1 MVAPMND
8 RLIVMAKE
16 PRLGF
21 GKTRLAADIGADR
34 ALQFAEAFVLDTLAV
49 ARASGVHTMVA
60 FAPSDAGPWFK
71 EHVPWAERWCQPDGA
86 LGDRMQ
92 RAVQEAAR
100 RGVDR
105 CVIIGTDT
113 PHMDR
118 KVIQQAFAALDDS
131 DVCIAPA
138 KDGGYYLI
146 GLRGQHP
153 EVFHDVPWST
163 DAVHRV
169 TLERCKAA
177 GLRVAQLE
185 ESFDVDDA
193 SALPELKAALIA
205 LPKGAP
211 RTRRL
216 LELPSRTR

>member
-1 MVAPMND
+1 MND

-34 ALQFAEAFVLDTLAV
+34 ALEFAEAFVLDTLAL
-49 ARASGVHTMVA
+49 ARVSRVHTMVA

-71 EHVPWAERWCQPDGA
+71 EHVPYAERWCQTEGS

-92 RAVQEAAR
+92 RSVQEAAR

-113 PHMDR
+113 PHMGRD
-118 KVIQQAFAALDDS
+118 VIKQAFAALDES

-146 GLRGQHP
+146 GMRGQQA
-153 EVFHDVPWST
+153 ELFRDVPWST
-163 DAVHRV
+163 DEVYKV
-169 TLERCKAA
+169 TLERCKTA
-177 GLRVAQLE
+177 GLSVVELE
-185 ESFDVDDA
+185 ENFDVDDA
-193 SALPELKAALIA
+193 SALPGLEAALKARSG
-205 LPKGAP
+205 GAP

-216 LELPSRTR
+216 LGIPR